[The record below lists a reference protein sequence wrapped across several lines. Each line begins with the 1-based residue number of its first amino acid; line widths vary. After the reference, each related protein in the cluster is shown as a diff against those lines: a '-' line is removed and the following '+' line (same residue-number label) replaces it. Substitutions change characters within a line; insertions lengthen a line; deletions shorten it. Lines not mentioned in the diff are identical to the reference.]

1 MINQS
6 SFQQIQYISFTERIK
21 IITIKY
27 LIIFSLYLF
36 TTSLQF
42 YLYIF
47 FYFYVI
53 FFLLNLLLFLAFY
66 VFESVSLKNKIS
78 KFDIKAEFLHLL
90 FYNKIN
96 KLYSIKS

>member
-1 MINQS
+1 MIDQS

-66 VFESVSLKNKIS
+66 VFESVSLKK
-78 KFDIKAEFLHLL
+78 KK
-90 FYNKIN
+90 
-96 KLYSIKS
+96 

>member
-66 VFESVSLKNKIS
+66 VFESVNLKKKKYLNSILKLS
-78 KFDIKAEFLHLL
+78 
-90 FYNKIN
+90 FYITV
-96 KLYSIKS
+96 L

>member
-1 MINQS
+1 MIDQS

-27 LIIFSLYLF
+27 LIIFSLYLL

-66 VFESVSLKNKIS
+66 VFESVSLKKKN
-78 KFDIKAEFLHLL
+78 
-90 FYNKIN
+90 N
-96 KLYSIKS
+96 

>member
-1 MINQS
+1 MIDQS

-66 VFESVSLKNKIS
+66 VFESVNLKKKKYLNSILKLS
-78 KFDIKAEFLHLL
+78 
-90 FYNKIN
+90 FYITV
-96 KLYSIKS
+96 L

>member
-1 MINQS
+1 MIDQS

-66 VFESVSLKNKIS
+66 VFESVNLKKKKYLNSILKLS
-78 KFDIKAEFLHLL
+78 
-90 FYNKIN
+90 FYIYCFIN
-96 KLYSIKS
+96 N